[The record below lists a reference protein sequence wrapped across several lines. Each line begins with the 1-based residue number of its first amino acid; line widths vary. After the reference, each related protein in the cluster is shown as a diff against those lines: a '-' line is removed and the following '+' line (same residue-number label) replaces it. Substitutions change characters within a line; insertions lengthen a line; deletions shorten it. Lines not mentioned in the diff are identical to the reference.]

1 MLHINLA
8 ERDDLSGEIYR
19 QTRRAI
25 VGKVLR
31 AGDALPASRELA
43 QRLSVARATVVTAY
57 ERLEAE
63 GFVESRR
70 GAGTFVSHWQ
80 PPTEAPGKKLSPR
93 TLEPRPI
100 WEAIPLPVV
109 FDQPADFD
117 FRTGLPDASLFPH
130 RHWRQLVMKALQ
142 TGELRADT
150 TYPSPAGH
158 PHLRTA
164 IARHIGI
171 SRGISASADDLVITN
186 GTQQAIDLLAR
197 VLLAP
202 GDQVALEDP
211 GYEAPR
217 RAFEAA
223 GARVI
228 GVPVDREGLVVDA
241 LPNGI
246 KAVYVTPSHQYPL
259 AVTMTLARRRALLD
273 WADRTGAA
281 IIEDDYDGEFR
292 FEGRPLEAL
301 QTLDAVGRV
310 VYVGSF
316 SKTLLPTLRLGFV
329 VVPTNLRAAMQKAKY
344 VSDWT
349 TSSLEQAAL
358 ARLIED
364 GGFVRHIRR
373 AAKIYRA
380 RHQLIAQT
388 LLRDFADHLEL
399 IPSTTGLHL
408 TALARSAS
416 VAQLAQVVAR
426 ASEAGIQVHKLSSF
440 AVANPAQ
447 AGLVLGYGAIAID
460 RIEEG
465 LGRLR
470 LCFEGAAP

>member
-25 VGKVLR
+25 VARLLR
-31 AGDALPASRELA
+31 PGDALPASRELA
-43 QRLSVARATVVTAY
+43 RTLNVARATVVIAY

-63 GFVESRR
+63 GFIQSKQ
-70 GAGTFVSHWQ
+70 GAGTFVSYWQ
-80 PPTEAPGKKLSPR
+80 APSRISPDVSR
-93 TLEPRPI
+93 PRALEPRPI
-100 WEAIPLPVV
+100 WETIPLPTA
-109 FDQPADFD
+109 FDQPAEFD

-130 RHWRQLVMKALQ
+130 KHWRRLIAQALHASEM
-142 TGELRADT
+142 GADRS
-150 TYPSPAGH
+150 YRSPAGH
-158 PHLRTA
+158 PDLRGS
-164 IARHIGI
+164 IARQIGV
-171 SRGISASADDLVITN
+171 SRGIGASAEDVIITN
-186 GTQQAIDLLAR
+186 GTQQAIDLLSR

-202 GDQVALEDP
+202 GDCVAVEDP

-228 GVPVDREGLVVDA
+228 GVPIDQEGLVVDA
-241 LPNGI
+241 LPSGV

-259 AVTMTLARRRALLD
+259 SVTMTLARRRALLE
-273 WADRTGAA
+273 WADRNGAA
-281 IIEDDYDGEFR
+281 IIEDDYEGEFR

-301 QTLDAVGRV
+301 QTLDAAGRV

-329 VVPTNLRAAMQKAKY
+329 VVPANLRAAMQKAKY

-349 TSSLEQAAL
+349 TSTLEQAAL
-358 ARLIED
+358 SRMIED
-364 GGFVRHIRR
+364 GSFVRHVR
-373 AAKIYRA
+373 KTGKVYGA
-380 RHQLIAQT
+380 RHQLIAEIVT
-388 LLRDFADHLEL
+388 RDFADHLEL

-416 VAQLAQVVAR
+416 TDEIAEVSAR
-426 ASEAGIQVHKLSSF
+426 AADKGVQVHRLSSF
-440 AVANPAQ
+440 AVGQSAR
-447 AGLVLGYGAIAID
+447 AGIVMGYGAVATTRIAQ
-460 RIEEG
+460 G
-465 LGRLR
+465 LR
-470 LCFEGAAP
+470 LLRTCF